1 MVVEVSAL
9 LSQGGSDL
17 ATNIRLSCSLR
28 SGPLRSR
35 VFAAHVGR
43 LAGAPRMG
51 CYGGIRPLFDTQSAK
66 GSLAKLPQHASANPA
81 NLCHR
86 RRILV
91 VMMHIFG
98 DIPMA
103 ILLVPV
109 LRCWD
114 RGALPPT
121 SSVHRRPAGEH
132 RSRLEWNH
140 ALLDIVMDDGI
151 DGVCIEMMGH
161 GIHVKA
167 HVKAYLSDEC

>member
-1 MVVEVSAL
+1 
-9 LSQGGSDL
+9 
-17 ATNIRLSCSLR
+17 
-28 SGPLRSR
+28 
-35 VFAAHVGR
+35 
-43 LAGAPRMG
+43 
-51 CYGGIRPLFDTQSAK
+51 
-66 GSLAKLPQHASANPA
+66 
-81 NLCHR
+81 
-86 RRILV
+86 
-91 VMMHIFG
+91 MHIFG

-140 ALLDIVMDDGI
+140 VLLDIVMDDGI
-151 DGVCIEMMGH
+151 DGVCIEMMDY

-167 HVKAYLSDEC
+167 HVKARASVLTSECSKDMDTWDTVLFGYTMALASAVIKTNSIKTLGKEGSRPDSWALGNLNWQHSHWVRDPFSRQDSS